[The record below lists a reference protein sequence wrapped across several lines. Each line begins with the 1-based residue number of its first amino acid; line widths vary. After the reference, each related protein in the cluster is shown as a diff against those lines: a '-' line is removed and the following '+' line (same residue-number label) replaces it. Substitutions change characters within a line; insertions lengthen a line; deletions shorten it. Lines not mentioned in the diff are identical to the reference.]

1 MDSSRSS
8 IRVHH
13 TQHAALTGALGKV
26 GSHSPPVIAAARS
39 EGRSP
44 RFPKLDECAHF
55 HYEHVELGTL
65 QITVIS
71 DQDLSLG
78 SRLHGDDVENQSFA
92 VQVASQGKSWLLRR
106 TYQNFR
112 SLDTQLHR
120 CIYDRKFSALP
131 ELPPEDNLSIPTGQ
145 DHEEAVQNILADYLN
160 RFSLIA
166 GNLINCGPV
175 LSWFELDNRG
185 RRLLVP
191 DNDSCPINTPAV
203 AAAYSVKRY
212 SAQAQDEISFEVGDM
227 ISVIDMP
234 PPEESVWWR
243 GKRGFEV
250 GFFPSD
256 CVALIGD
263 KVPRNLQLSAGSSAP
278 NSPRDMMLACQPSK
292 PVLRKHGKLISFF
305 RSFILSRP
313 SRRRLKQ
320 SGILKER
327 VFGCDLGEHLLNSG
341 HDIPMVLKCCSEFIE
356 THGIVDGIYRLSG
369 VTSNIQKLRNAFD
382 EDRVPGLYED
392 EAILQDIHSV
402 ASLLKMYFRELPNP
416 LCTYQLYHQFVGAV
430 QNKDGLT
437 RDGPDENRDG
447 TRLMLMR
454 DAVQKLPPPHY
465 RTLQYLVKHLARVA
479 EHGHQTGMTPRN
491 VAIVWAPNL
500 LRCKALEVGG
510 VAALQGVGVQ
520 AVVTEFLICYADLI
534 FCDRLPPLSIPMQQA
549 TPKRSRPKSLAISTP
564 TKLLSLE
571 EARTRALLS
580 AAGKTDQDYI
590 EVGGGP
596 SSLPA
601 KYHTVIDLPSRKR
614 SGSKRSPLGWKSFFS
629 KAGRSSSGGSTHSSR
644 KAQQQ
649 QQQLK
654 PQRKT
659 STPSA
664 INFCTEKAVT
674 EADVA
679 PGRRRLRPVKSAESL
694 ASGNNSSR
702 NSTALSHGS
711 DAVGQSCLT
720 PGGGSHPGSQAVS
733 PSDGQSQPKAGH
745 NRSVSHDSY
754 FDHLAET
761 PSMSRRAS
769 SRLHEEEGFSS
780 SLDLSEIQLNFELE
794 ESEMR
799 IFSEDETLLSTFDS
813 ASVMSQGSPHT
824 HNSNVI
830 PRDRHARNSVGVG
843 KRLTPHGVPHLARPE
858 DTLSGGCASLDP
870 SPKKQKTSGN
880 SNCDY
885 TANILDSCKR
895 SRLEEQLTN
904 SSAELR
910 YIDSQSPEQI
920 PAQQQVLV
928 HAEVHQSNNATNS
941 SASSNG
947 TYGVLASTS
956 SSLAEAPTS
965 DTESVTL
972 LSSGLTTPDTPV
984 QLYRPLREDG
994 ESSGSGVGST
1004 PDYENVMTSASK
1016 LSPLEP
1022 KYEQLIAT
1030 PSPSQDFRSYDNIPV
1045 PKPRFQT
1052 PRTPY
1057 ENVQREF
1064 LAAELNAS
1072 KVNEI
1077 ELKDQHCTKSPY
1089 ENLQREFIINSD
1101 LNQASSPPASS
1112 SPSLSAGTTAVRH
1125 LESSGDED
1133 TLEISQDNFSLDLNA
1148 GFEHIYTEIMSGNE
1162 THAEDADSGT
1172 MMIEPCDTDQIN
1184 EVSVN
1189 VYSEQSAPTLPV
1201 HNQNVYQNV
1210 PSVSQ
1215 ALHPGCRAEDDVY
1228 EDFAFENSIV
1238 DSDILQNSGHEAPL
1252 FDVKQLKT
1260 APLDPNVVYQQVK
1273 YLRRSI
1279 HEVNALLEDSSNAE
1293 ESLMPENEVEADQ
1306 ITQAGE
1312 ALKHN
1317 FSSYGEVENESK
1329 VVAMQEKCPETHFDC
1344 SPIDTCYELDTVTN
1358 VSNSNQFPEVQAFEP
1373 AEDEIEM
1380 AAQEKCSDN
1389 ESVQNVDLLF
1399 TSCDSENNLPPVKPF
1414 PPSVLPS
1421 HDSVSPQKTLEA
1433 CVFPTLPPG
1442 VASLQ
1447 EPAEASEF
1455 PIHCDKAANLG
1466 ESLTSASD
1474 CASSQASPVLES
1486 PLPDSSL
1493 PDALNVATESRRRFE
1508 SEIGR
1513 ELVRERR
1520 MTQELQEVR
1529 ATKTSP
1535 HGSPAHKPDQGNK
1548 SSVKELLSRFELT
1561 QMDLESSGLAPTSPL
1576 PLSSR
1581 KSDPH
1586 PKPSEKIDITSATL
1600 PPCLRARAA
1609 RIARTK
1615 LNTST
1620 NLSASLD
1627 EDHFLLSGGSKGEG
1641 RALIRTQTEPDVN
1654 TENRSVEE
1662 NELTNSSSVSKAV
1675 ENESAIFSQ
1684 DDDPQR
1690 RERIERY
1697 KEERRSFLRKKY
1709 RSESFRNEQDDTL
1722 ARLKQKAVCK
1732 GGLPG
1737 VSPVDMPK
1745 DITMDLD
1752 NIRQQ
1757 KSNTSER
1764 LPVEKISSKDSSPVK
1779 STSKTKSGRTVA
1791 SPTSPEPITCVTVRQ
1806 RIVTPD
1812 KVSLKGC
1819 ESPLSPNSPRTEHKK
1834 FGFSPEKIPV
1844 SKGSPERKFP
1854 EKTRIPVSVD
1864 LAHVERRPA
1873 QLVLVQ
1879 RSSLPVASSER
1890 RMSAGNKVSSPD
1902 SNFPISLS
1910 SSGDIK
1916 RRASVE
1922 SNSSQRSP
1930 IKSPS
1935 YCIRDM
1941 AALFE
1946 AKENTSR
1953 SATSTTASKST
1964 SSSSAKNFVSS
1975 V

>member
-8 IRVHH
+8 IRIHH
-13 TQHAALTGALGKV
+13 PQHAPLGIGKV
-26 GSHSPPVIAAARS
+26 GSNSPPIIAKS
-39 EGRSP
+39 TEGHSP

-55 HYEHVELGTL
+55 HYEHVELGL
-65 QITVIS
+65 IQISIIN

-78 SRLHGDDVENQSFA
+78 SHMHSEDAENQSFT

-106 TYQNFR
+106 TFQNFR
-112 SLDTQLHR
+112 SLDSQLHR

-131 ELPPEDNLSIPTGQ
+131 ELPPEENLSIPQGQ
-145 DHEEAVQNILADYLN
+145 DHEEAVQNLLSDYLN

-278 NSPRDMMLACQPSK
+278 NSPREMALACQPSK

-430 QNKDGLT
+430 QKDGLS
-437 RDGPDENRDG
+437 REGPDENRDS

-465 RTLQYLVKHLARVA
+465 RTLQYLVKHLSRVA

-534 FCDRLPPLSIPMQQA
+534 FCDRLPALSIPVQQA
-549 TPKRSRPKSLAISTP
+549 TPKRCRPKSLAISTP

-580 AAGKTDQDYI
+580 AAGKTDQEYI

-614 SGSKRSPLGWKSFFS
+614 AGSKRSPLGWKSFFS
-629 KAGRSSSGGSTHSSR
+629 KAGRSSSGGSGSTHSSR

-654 PQRKT
+654 TQRKT
-659 STPSA
+659 STPSV
-664 INFCTEKAVT
+664 INFGIEKAVT
-674 EADVA
+674 ESDVAPA

-711 DAVGQSCLT
+711 DAAGASGLT
-720 PGGGSHPGSQAVS
+720 PGAGSRPNSQAVS
-733 PSDGQSQPKAGH
+733 PSDGLVPPKAGH

-799 IFSEDETLLSTFDS
+799 IFSEDETLMSTFDS

-824 HNSNVI
+824 NHTSVAS
-830 PRDRHARNSVGVG
+830 RQVRNSLGVG
-843 KRLTPHGVPHLARPE
+843 KRLTPHGIPNLARPE

-870 SPKKQKTSGN
+870 SPKKQKTSESDKTN
-880 SNCDY
+880 E
-885 TANILDSCKR
+885 ACKR
-895 SRLEEQLTN
+895 SRLEQQLT
-904 SSAELR
+904 SSAAELR

-920 PAQQQVLV
+920 STQQVLV
-928 HAEVHQSNNATNS
+928 RAEVHQSALTNS
-941 SASSNG
+941 A
-947 TYGVLASTS
+947 YGGVTTTTSTS

-965 DTESVTL
+965 DTESATL

-984 QLYRPLREDG
+984 QHYHPLREDG

-1004 PDYENVMTSASK
+1004 PDYENMAISASK
-1016 LSPLEP
+1016 LSPLGP
-1022 KYEQLIAT
+1022 RYEQLVAT
-1030 PSPSQDFRSYDNIPV
+1030 PSPSLDIRGYDSIPV

-1057 ENVQREF
+1057 ENIQRDF
-1064 LAAELNAS
+1064 LAAEVKANMIDKRNHQS
-1072 KVNEI
+1072 SR
-1077 ELKDQHCTKSPY
+1077 SPY
-1089 ENLQREFIINSD
+1089 ENLQREFIITSSD
-1101 LNQASSPPASS
+1101 STPALSPPASS
-1112 SPSLSAGTTAVRH
+1112 SPSLSAGTTAVRNV
-1125 LESSGDED
+1125 ESSGEDD

-1148 GFEHIYTEIMSGNE
+1148 GFDHIYTEIMSGADKNSEAIEGSSMSDVCE
-1162 THAEDADSGT
+1162 TEDHFGAVSNAVFIPDELMAVAS
-1172 MMIEPCDTDQIN
+1172 
-1184 EVSVN
+1184 EV
-1189 VYSEQSAPTLPV
+1189 QS
-1201 HNQNVYQNV
+1201 QNVYQNV
-1210 PSVSQ
+1210 PNLSMEEPRPV
-1215 ALHPGCRAEDDVY
+1215 CRSDDDVY
-1228 EDFAFENSIV
+1228 EDFSFDKPESDKENSKATHVEIP
-1238 DSDILQNSGHEAPL
+1238 SQQS
-1252 FDVKQLKT
+1252 T

-1279 HEVNALLEDSSNAE
+1279 HEVNALLEDNSQSVSPLQEINGSNNNTTEEVPSDAHSSY
-1293 ESLMPENEVEADQ
+1293 VC
-1306 ITQAGE
+1306 GE
-1312 ALKHN
+1312 AIVSGL
-1317 FSSYGEVENESK
+1317 
-1329 VVAMQEKCPETHFDC
+1329 EKTSPCPETHFDY
-1344 SPIDTCYELDTVTN
+1344 S
-1358 VSNSNQFPEVQAFEP
+1358 
-1373 AEDEIEM
+1373 
-1380 AAQEKCSDN
+1380 
-1389 ESVQNVDLLF
+1389 LLG
-1399 TSCDSENNLPPVKPF
+1399 P
-1414 PPSVLPS
+1414 
-1421 HDSVSPQKTLEA
+1421 
-1433 CVFPTLPPG
+1433 
-1442 VASLQ
+1442 
-1447 EPAEASEF
+1447 
-1455 PIHCDKAANLG
+1455 
-1466 ESLTSASD
+1466 
-1474 CASSQASPVLES
+1474 
-1486 PLPDSSL
+1486 PDSS
-1493 PDALNVATESRRRFE
+1493 DAVLNKVPEGAQFSEQIESEPFPKENQDHRSDKHLETLSHEQVTYCDESEGLSQQEPSQICLFSPHSEKDMSPEEPLQASAFPSHCVADDVSTKEPEQACEFPSLREQVVKSELLSPSSDVAVMSETTCEEPTGAHKIATDSRRRFE

-1529 ATKTSP
+1529 STKTSP
-1535 HGSPAHKPDQGNK
+1535 QESPVHKNDRGNK
-1548 SSVKELLSRFELT
+1548 SSVKQLLSRFEVT
-1561 QMDLESSGLAPTSPL
+1561 SMDSDSSGIFDTSPS
-1576 PLSSR
+1576 PNPSR
-1581 KSDPH
+1581 RSDPH
-1586 PKPSEKIDITSATL
+1586 PKPSEKMDITSATL

-1609 RIARTK
+1609 RMARSK
-1615 LNTST
+1615 LAPAPNF
-1620 NLSASLD
+1620 SASLD
-1627 EDHFLLSGGSKGEG
+1627 EDHFLRSGGSKGEG

-1654 TENRSVEE
+1654 AENHTGEE
-1662 NELTNSSSVSKAV
+1662 QEEQQPSSSESKMM
-1675 ENESAIFSQ
+1675 ENTCQLFSQ

-1709 RSESFRNEQDDTL
+1709 HSESFRNEKDETL
-1722 ARLKQKAVCK
+1722 ARLKQKS
-1732 GGLPG
+1732 GGKPESEEASIDLERVGKQQRSSLPD
-1737 VSPVDMPK
+1737 S
-1745 DITMDLD
+1745 L
-1752 NIRQQ
+1752 
-1757 KSNTSER
+1757 SSE
-1764 LPVEKISSKDSSPVK
+1764 KKSSKELGHSPIKSPSKKSVK
-1779 STSKTKSGRTVA
+1779 GSIVS

-1819 ESPLSPNSPRTEHKK
+1819 DSPLSPKSPRNESYK
-1834 FGFSPEKIPV
+1834 FGYSPEKISPGKV
-1844 SKGSPERKFP
+1844 SPERRYA
-1854 EKTRIPVSVD
+1854 ERTRIPVSVD
-1864 LAHVERRPA
+1864 LAHTERRPA

-1879 RSSLPVASSER
+1879 RSSLPVASSDR
-1890 RMSAGNKVSSPD
+1890 RMSAGSKVTSSE
-1902 SNFPISLS
+1902 SNYPV
-1910 SSGDIK
+1910 GDVK

-1922 SNSSQRSP
+1922 SNTSQRSP

-1935 YCIRDM
+1935 YCIKDM

-1946 AKENTSR
+1946 AKENSSR
-1953 SATSTTASKST
+1953 STGSNTSSKSAPST
-1964 SSSSAKNFVSS
+1964 AGKNCVSS

>member
-1 MDSSRSS
+1 MDSARSS
-8 IRVHH
+8 IRIHH
-13 TQHAALTGALGKV
+13 PQHAPLGIGKV
-26 GSHSPPVIAAARS
+26 GSNSPPIIAKAT
-39 EGRSP
+39 EGHSP

-55 HYEHVELGTL
+55 HYEHVELGL
-65 QITVIS
+65 IQITIIN

-78 SRLHGDDVENQSFA
+78 SRMHSEDAENQSYT

-106 TYQNFR
+106 TFQNFR
-112 SLDTQLHR
+112 SLDSQLHR

-131 ELPPEDNLSIPTGQ
+131 ELPPEENLSIPQGQ
-145 DHEEAVQNILADYLN
+145 DHEEAVQNLLSDYLN

-263 KVPRNLQLSAGSSAP
+263 KVPRNLQLSAGASAP
-278 NSPRDMMLACQPSK
+278 NSPREMMLACQPSK

-430 QNKDGLT
+430 QKDGST
-437 RDGPDENRDG
+437 REGPDENRDS

-465 RTLQYLVKHLARVA
+465 RTLQYLVKHLSRVA

-534 FCDRLPPLSIPMQQA
+534 FCDRLPALSIPVQQA
-549 TPKRSRPKSLAISTP
+549 TPKRCRPKSLAISTP

-580 AAGKTDQDYI
+580 AAGKIDQEYI

-614 SGSKRSPLGWKSFFS
+614 AGSKRSPLGWKSFFS
-629 KAGRSSSGGSTHSSR
+629 KAGRSSSGASTHSSR
-644 KAQQQ
+644 KAQEQQ
-649 QQQLK
+649 QQMK
-654 PQRKT
+654 PLRKT
-659 STPSA
+659 STPSV
-664 INFCTEKAVT
+664 INFGIEKAVT
-674 EADVA
+674 ESDVA
-679 PGRRRLRPVKSAESL
+679 VGRRRLRPVKSAESL

-711 DAVGQSCLT
+711 EAAGPSCLT
-720 PGGGSHPGSQAVS
+720 PGAGSRPNSQAVS
-733 PSDGQSQPKAGH
+733 PSDGLMPSKGGH

-769 SRLHEEEGFSS
+769 SRLHEEEEGFSS
-780 SLDLSEIQLNFELE
+780 SLDLSEIQVNFELE

-799 IFSEDETLLSTFDS
+799 MFSEDETLMSTFDS

-824 HNSNVI
+824 NHTSI
-830 PRDRHARNSVGVG
+830 MSRQGRSSVGVG
-843 KRLTPHGVPHLARPE
+843 KRLTPHGIPHLARPE
-858 DTLSGGCASLDP
+858 DTLSGGCSSLDP

-880 SNCDY
+880 SESEKTVDV
-885 TANILDSCKR
+885 CKR
-895 SRLEEQLTN
+895 SRLEQQLT
-904 SSAELR
+904 SSAAELR

-920 PAQQQVLV
+920 PMQQVLV
-928 HAEVHQSNNATNS
+928 HAEVHHSALPAT
-941 SASSNG
+941 SA
-947 TYGVLASTS
+947 S

-984 QLYRPLREDG
+984 QHYRPLREDG

-1004 PDYENVMTSASK
+1004 PDYENMAISASK

-1030 PSPSQDFRSYDNIPV
+1030 PSPSLDIRAYDGIPV

-1057 ENVQREF
+1057 ENIQRDF
-1064 LAAELNAS
+1064 LAAEVKANAVDKRNQQS
-1072 KVNEI
+1072 SR
-1077 ELKDQHCTKSPY
+1077 SPY
-1089 ENLQREFIINSD
+1089 ENLQREFIITSSESTPA
-1101 LNQASSPPASS
+1101 LSPPASS
-1112 SPSLSAGTTAVRH
+1112 SPLLSAGTTAVRN
-1125 LESSGDED
+1125 LESSGEDD

-1148 GFEHIYTEIMSGNE
+1148 GFDHIYTEIMSGTDKDCE
-1162 THAEDADSGT
+1162 TVEGCSMSDICETEDHFGK
-1172 MMIEPCDTDQIN
+1172 
-1184 EVSVN
+1184 VSNAVFIPDELMTPS
-1189 VYSEQSAPTLPV
+1189 SEIQS
-1201 HNQNVYQNV
+1201 QNVYQNV
-1210 PSVSQ
+1210 PNLSMEEP
-1215 ALHPGCRAEDDVY
+1215 HPVCRSDDDVY
-1228 EDFAFENSIV
+1228 EDFAFDKEAVETTNSEIPSQQKV
-1238 DSDILQNSGHEAPL
+1238 HS
-1252 FDVKQLKT
+1252 T
-1260 APLDPNVVYQQVK
+1260 TPLDPNVVYQQVK

-1279 HEVNALLEDSSNAE
+1279 HEVNALLEDSSQDVSLLQQVHGGGTITNE
-1293 ESLMPENEVEADQ
+1293 EVLSDA
-1306 ITQAGE
+1306 
-1312 ALKHN
+1312 
-1317 FSSYGEVENESK
+1317 FSSYVSGETLVTG
-1329 VVAMQEKCPETHFDC
+1329 MEKTAPCPETHFDF
-1344 SPIDTCYELDTVTN
+1344 SLAGATDASGTVISEVPEGTQISQSFNSESFPQENQGLRIDKCLENEVVTYCDESEGSALQEASQTC
-1358 VSNSNQFPEVQAFEP
+1358 
-1373 AEDEIEM
+1373 
-1380 AAQEKCSDN
+1380 
-1389 ESVQNVDLLF
+1389 LF
-1399 TSCDSENNLPPVKPF
+1399 
-1414 PPSVLPS
+1414 PS
-1421 HDSVSPQKTLEA
+1421 HSSEDITSEEPLQASAFPSHCVADDVSTHKPEQA
-1433 CVFPTLPPG
+1433 CEFPTLQGQVLKSEVLSPSSEMT
-1442 VASLQ
+1442 SLSDPSFE
-1447 EPAEASEF
+1447 EPTGAVK
-1455 PIHCDKAANLG
+1455 I
-1466 ESLTSASD
+1466 
-1474 CASSQASPVLES
+1474 
-1486 PLPDSSL
+1486 
-1493 PDALNVATESRRRFE
+1493 ATDSRRRFE

-1529 ATKTSP
+1529 STKSSP
-1535 HGSPAHKPDQGNK
+1535 HESPVHKSDRNK
-1548 SSVKELLSRFELT
+1548 SSVKELLSRFEVT
-1561 QMDLESSGLAPTSPL
+1561 SMDSESPCMSETSPS
-1576 PLSSR
+1576 PNASR
-1581 KSDPH
+1581 RSDPH
-1586 PKPSEKIDITSATL
+1586 PKPTEKMDITSATL

-1609 RIARTK
+1609 RMARSK
-1615 LNTST
+1615 LTPAPNF
-1620 NLSASLD
+1620 SASLD
-1627 EDHFLLSGGSKGEG
+1627 EDHFLRSGGSKGEG

-1654 TENRSVEE
+1654 AENNTGEDQEE
-1662 NELTNSSSVSKAV
+1662 QQPTSSESKIM
-1675 ENESAIFSQ
+1675 ENACTLFSQ

-1709 RSESFRNEQDDTL
+1709 HSESFRCEKDETL
-1722 ARLKQKAVCK
+1722 VRLKQKS
-1732 GGLPG
+1732 GGKVESEEPSVESERVSKQQRSSLPDRLPSDKKSSKEPGNSPSKSPSKKSAKSIG
-1737 VSPVDMPK
+1737 VS
-1745 DITMDLD
+1745 
-1752 NIRQQ
+1752 
-1757 KSNTSER
+1757 
-1764 LPVEKISSKDSSPVK
+1764 
-1779 STSKTKSGRTVA
+1779 
-1791 SPTSPEPITCVTVRQ
+1791 SPTSPEPITCVTIRQ

-1819 ESPLSPNSPRTEHKK
+1819 DSPLSPKSPRNESNK
-1834 FGFSPEKIPV
+1834 FGYSPEKIAPGKV
-1844 SKGSPERKFP
+1844 SPERKYS
-1854 EKTRIPVSVD
+1854 ERTRIPVSVD
-1864 LAHVERRPA
+1864 LAHTERRPA

-1879 RSSLPVASSER
+1879 RSSLPVASSDR
-1890 RMSAGNKVSSPD
+1890 RLSAGSKVTSSE
-1902 SNFPISLS
+1902 SNYPV
-1910 SSGDIK
+1910 GDVK

-1922 SNSSQRSP
+1922 SNASQRSP

-1935 YCIRDM
+1935 YCIKDM

-1946 AKENTSR
+1946 AKENSSR
-1953 SATSTTASKST
+1953 STASNT
-1964 SSSSAKNFVSS
+1964 SSKSAPSTAGKNCVSS